1 MNRSLWAACAAILL
15 AGTLTACSTTPA
27 NDTNS
32 NGNNSGTG
40 SSMNSTNGT
49 NGSGTTGSAN
59 GNNNSGNNH
68 SNNSGSTDVT
78 NGTNNSGNT
87 NGTGGNGSGST
98 GSVNGGNSSGGM
110 NSTGGTPSGTSNVT
124 TRRTQYPAGAD
135 QDRASYNRMTSSR
148 SASRSEE
155 RPDSR
160 YTAYSDGYVYPGS
173 HAMSS
178 DNGTGLAHDVART
191 ARGMV
196 TGVGDMFR
204 DAGNAVRNVTGGI
217 NDTRQ
222 ATAGQTNANQ
232 RMSNN
237 ARNTM
242 LNANAE

>member
-15 AGTLTACSTTPA
+15 AGALTACSTTPA

-40 SSMNSTNGT
+40 SSMNSTNGS
-49 NGSGTTGSAN
+49 NGSGMTDSAS
-59 GNNNSGNNH
+59 GNNNSGNNP

-87 NGTGGNGSGST
+87 NGTGG
-98 GSVNGGNSSGGM
+98 M
-110 NSTGGTPSGTSNVT
+110 NTTGGTPSGTPNVT

-148 SASRSEE
+148 SASRSEG

-196 TGVGDMFR
+196 TGVGDIFR

-232 RMSNN
+232 RMGNN
-237 ARNTM
+237 AQNTM

>member
-1 MNRSLWAACAAILL
+1 MRILF
-15 AGTLTACSTTPA
+15 
-27 NDTNS
+27 
-32 NGNNSGTG
+32 
-40 SSMNSTNGT
+40 M
-49 NGSGTTGSAN
+49 
-59 GNNNSGNNH
+59 
-68 SNNSGSTDVT
+68 
-78 NGTNNSGNT
+78 
-87 NGTGGNGSGST
+87 
-98 GSVNGGNSSGGM
+98 
-110 NSTGGTPSGTSNVT
+110 GTPDFALPTLRALCESEHTVVGVVT
-124 TRRTQYPAGAD
+124 KIDTPKGRGHHMMPTPIKVFALEQNIPVYQPNTLKG
-135 QDRASYNRMTSSR
+135 
-148 SASRSEE
+148 EE
-155 RPDSR
+155 FAAVLEELDPDGEMVDITNHGVQMD
-160 YTAYSDGYVYPGS
+160 YGYVYPGS